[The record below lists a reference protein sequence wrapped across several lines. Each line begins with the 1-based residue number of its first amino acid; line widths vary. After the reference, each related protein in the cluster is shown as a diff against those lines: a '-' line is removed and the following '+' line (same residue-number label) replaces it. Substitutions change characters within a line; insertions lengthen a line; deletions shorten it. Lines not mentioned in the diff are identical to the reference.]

1 MGCRRAWSV
10 IFGSRYQWSQSQ
22 WSPGPGALRF
32 LVQSER
38 AVLSAC
44 KDVSRA
50 GSARVHVDEGIKKET
65 LLTEYW
71 S

>member
-1 MGCRRAWSV
+1 MD
-10 IFGSRYQWSQSQ
+10 
-22 WSPGPGALRF
+22 F

-44 KDVSRA
+44 KDGMRT

-65 LLTEYW
+65 LPTE
-71 S
+71 